1 MSQQHGVGGQDRP
14 GAQRG
19 GMMPWTMWIALVLV
33 LGSFSPYGAFIML
46 VLLAP
51 LTELFKDV
59 QMSWPAA
66 AVGNAT
72 GLKPQY
78 VWPLLAPFVLGL
90 LLLILAAER
99 PKNPFYKHAAILL
112 LGFTFAAAISTFT
125 LRGWAGV

>member
-1 MSQQHGVGGQDRP
+1 
-14 GAQRG
+14 
-19 GMMPWTMWIALVLV
+19 MPWTMWIALVLV